1 MISSNENQTHTQGL
15 IDESSNNFGE
25 SFHDNINANEHLQKS
40 TKIQT
45 LEEYCKSKNLPL
57 TINQGVGNFP
67 HNSILSDNA
76 ANTEFWTSV
85 SHPSNEQFLDT
96 TPQNTSSSSIHNT
109 YLQNISM
116 FID

>member
-1 MISSNENQTHTQGL
+1 MISSNEKQTHTQGL

-25 SFHDNINANEHLQKS
+25 SFHDNINATEPFQNP
-40 TKIQT
+40 KIQT
-45 LEEYCKSKNLPL
+45 LEEYFKSKDLSLP
-57 TINQGVGNFP
+57 INQGVGNFHP
-67 HNSILSDNA
+67 NSILSDNA
-76 ANTEFWTSV
+76 ANAEFLASV
-85 SHPSNEQFLDT
+85 PHLSNEQFLD

>member
-15 IDESSNNFGE
+15 IDENSNNFGE
-25 SFHDNINANEHLQKS
+25 SFHDNIDTTEPLQNP
-40 TKIQT
+40 KIQT
-45 LEEYCKSKNLPL
+45 HEEYSKNKNLPL
-57 TINQGVGNFP
+57 TINQGVGNFA